1 MRPVG
6 RPLDHVVRT
15 YASFSY
21 QAGSWDKKRRVVA
34 KVEWRPGELY
44 PRVGLIV
51 TNLSRPPQNIVA
63 FYNQRGTCEQYTKEP
78 TSTG

>member
-1 MRPVG
+1 M
-6 RPLDHVVRT
+6 VRT

-21 QAGSWDKKRRVVA
+21 QAGSWDKKHRVVA
-34 KVEWRPGELY
+34 KVEWRPGERY

-63 FYNQRGTCEQYTKEP
+63 FYNQRGTCKQHNKEP